1 MALSK
6 KELIRELKHQINSP
20 LAAIRNALYLAAVR
34 ADDPEVERYLKLADD
49 EVSRISMVLRK
60 ADQLD
65 ENKSFQL
72 CAKGASATG
81 SAA

>member
-1 MALSK
+1 MALTK
-6 KELIRELKHQINSP
+6 RELIRELKHQINSP

-34 ADDPEVERYLKLADD
+34 ADDPEIERYLKLADD
-49 EVSRISMVLRK
+49 EVSRIALVLRE

-65 ENKSFQL
+65 ENKSLQL
-72 CAKGASATG
+72 CSKRASAAG

>member
-1 MALSK
+1 MAITK

-34 ADDPEVERYLKLADD
+34 ADDPAIERYLKLADD
-49 EVSRISMVLRK
+49 EVSRIATVLRQ

-65 ENKSFQL
+65 ENKSLQL
-72 CAKGASATG
+72 CSKRANAAG

>member
-1 MALSK
+1 MALTK
-6 KELIRELKHQINSP
+6 MELIRELKHQINSP

-34 ADDPEVERYLKLADD
+34 AGDPEIERYLKLADD
-49 EVSRISMVLRK
+49 EVSRIAAVLRE

-65 ENKSFQL
+65 ENKSLQL
-72 CAKGASATG
+72 CSSKANAAG

>member
-1 MALSK
+1 MALTK

-34 ADDPEVERYLKLADD
+34 ADDPEIERYLKLADN
-49 EVSRISMVLRK
+49 EVSRIARVLRE

-65 ENKSFQL
+65 ENKSLQI
-72 CAKGASATG
+72 CSKWANAAG